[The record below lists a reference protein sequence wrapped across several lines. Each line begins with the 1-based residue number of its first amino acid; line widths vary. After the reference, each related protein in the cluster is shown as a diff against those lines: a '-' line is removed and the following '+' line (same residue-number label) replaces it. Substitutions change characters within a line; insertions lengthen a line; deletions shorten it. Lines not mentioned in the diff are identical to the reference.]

1 MESITHH
8 DSVTTKR
15 KLTTEL
21 GGYLRRSGDK
31 MSGSIEYQNISAGG
45 WARGINGLDDLNAIK
60 AGLGILGTSEVI
72 DKVYMRYSSQ
82 PWVAT
87 SGPGIDI
94 TSSAV
99 TVTGNSVFKDNV
111 IVEGTLSANISGT
124 AESANSVPWSGV
136 TGKPTTLTGY
146 NITDAI
152 PSSQKGAANGIA
164 PLGADSK
171 INKSY
176 IPTTLDSLTVT
187 ATISGSVSGSSSY
200 ATSAGSVSWSGVTG
214 KPTTLLGYSISDAVS
229 KDEKGVANG
238 VATLNA
244 SGKIPMTQLDSS
256 VTPNALPLSGGA
268 MGGKFTSNAVNVPM
282 DSGSTAPVEVRN
294 VSGTALT
301 NWAMIQFHCQN
312 AYGVKLGLRPDGVF
326 GMGGWSRGS
335 ALAFYSDASNN
346 FVSSGNVTAYSDARL
361 KTNIKNIP
369 NALDKVLE
377 LNGIT
382 FKRTDTLELGT
393 GVIAQEVLKVLPEAV
408 VVGKDENEYL
418 TVAYGNL
425 VGLLI
430 EAIKELNAEVV
441 ELKKRVND
449 A

>member
-31 MSGSIEYQNISAGG
+31 MSGSIEYQNISAGS

-60 AGLGILGTSEVI
+60 AGLGILGTDAVI

-94 TSSAV
+94 TSTAV
-99 TVTGNSVFKDNV
+99 TITGDAVFKNNV
-111 IVEGTLSANISGT
+111 TVEGTLLANISGS
-124 AESANSVPWSGV
+124 AASANSVPWSGV

-164 PLGADSK
+164 PLGADGK

-187 ATISGSVSGSSSY
+187 ATISGSVSGSSNY
-200 ATSAGSVSWSGVTG
+200 ATSAGSVSWSGITG
-214 KPTTLLGYSISDAVS
+214 KPTTLSGYSISDAIS

-238 VATLNA
+238 VATLNE
-244 SGKIPMTQLDSS
+244 SGKIPITQLDSS
-256 VTPNALPLSGGA
+256 VTSNALPLSGG
-268 MGGKFTSNAVNVPM
+268 MMTGTIISNSVNVPL
-282 DSGSTAPVEVRN
+282 DSTNTAPIEVRN
-294 VSGTALT
+294 AGGD
-301 NWAMIQFHCQN
+301 WAMMQFHCLN

-326 GMGGWSRGS
+326 GMGGWSKGTG
-335 ALAFYSDASNN
+335 LAFYSDASNN
-346 FVSSGNVTAYSDARL
+346 FVSTGNVTAYSDARL

-369 NALDKVLE
+369 NALNKVLE